1 MGNLS
6 LEEKIPKFQNSGFKL
21 NSKLMGQ
28 VLAAGNKW
36 NKEQIEIRNH
46 NLAVL
51 AYDHIWK

>member
-6 LEEKIPKFQNSGFKL
+6 LEEKIPKFLNSGFQL
-21 NSKLMGQ
+21 NTKLMDQ
-28 VLAAGNKW
+28 VLAADNKW
-36 NKEQIEIRNH
+36 DKEQIEIRYH